1 MRYMLD
7 TNICIQIMNHASDK
21 MLAKLLEHEGQ
32 MCISTIAA
40 AELRFGAA
48 KSTAQK
54 KNQQLLAEFLAPLE
68 VMPFDEDA
76 AESYGD
82 LRAAL
87 EKTGRPIGPL
97 DTLIAGHALS
107 LSATVVTN
115 NTREFVRVKGLRV
128 VDWT

>member
-7 TNICIQIMNHASDK
+7 TNICIQIMNQASDK
-21 MLAKLLEHEGQ
+21 MLARLIEHEGQ
-32 MCISTIAA
+32 LCLSTVAA

-48 KSTAQK
+48 KSAAQK

-76 AESYGD
+76 AGSYGEV
-82 LRAAL
+82 RAAL
-87 EKTGRPIGPL
+87 EKAGKPIGPL

-107 LSATVVTN
+107 LSATLVTN

>member
-54 KNQQLLAEFLAPLE
+54 KNQQLLAEFLAPLRSRPNQHRPHVE
-68 VMPFDEDA
+68 LHVIE
-76 AESYGD
+76 
-82 LRAAL
+82 AL
-87 EKTGRPIGPL
+87 Q
-97 DTLIAGHALS
+97 
-107 LSATVVTN
+107 
-115 NTREFVRVKGLRV
+115 FVS
-128 VDWT
+128 

>member
-7 TNICIQIMNHASDK
+7 TNICIQIMNHASNK
-21 MLAKLLEHEGQ
+21 MMANLIEHEGQ
-32 MCISTIAA
+32 LYISTIAA

-48 KSTAQK
+48 KSAAQK
-54 KNQQLLAEFLAPLE
+54 KNRQLLAEFLAPLQ

-76 AESYGD
+76 AASYGD
-82 LRAAL
+82 VRATL
-87 EKTGRPIGPL
+87 EKAGRPIGPL

-107 LSATVVTN
+107 LSATLVTN

-128 VDWT
+128 IDWT